1 MREAG
6 VDTGLL
12 ENDAGKEA
20 MGIKNW
26 LMNKL
31 FASVFTSNV
40 PAIQVMGQQLVELL
54 LLRRWCL
61 RSWKIWSWMS
71 PWPHGRHPRVLK
83 EVALEIVEALVVI
96 FQQSLWHEW
105 LTRNS
110 CGPAQVLWLQ
120 EQSILQEVTCLLALK
135 SFRHPQST
143 SHEVMEYIPL
153 GLGVQHW
160 LAKDAYTLKIW
171 GSSW

>member
-54 LLRRWCL
+54 LLRR
-61 RSWKIWSWMS
+61 
-71 PWPHGRHPRVLK
+71 
-83 EVALEIVEALVVI
+83 
-96 FQQSLWHEW
+96 
-105 LTRNS
+105 
-110 CGPAQVLWLQ
+110 
-120 EQSILQEVTCLLALK
+120 
-135 SFRHPQST
+135 
-143 SHEVMEYIPL
+143 
-153 GLGVQHW
+153 
-160 LAKDAYTLKIW
+160 
-171 GSSW
+171 

>member
-26 LMNKL
+26 LINKL

-61 RSWKIWSWMS
+61 GSWKIWSWMS

-96 FQQSLWHEW
+96 FQQSLTGMVDQKLMW
-105 LTRNS
+105 T
-110 CGPAQVLWLQ
+110 
-120 EQSILQEVTCLLALK
+120 
-135 SFRHPQST
+135 ST
-143 SHEVMEYIPL
+143 STVVTRAEYPAGSNLSPCTQVFPPSTKHKSWGDGI
-153 GLGVQHW
+153 HSTW
-160 LAKDAYTLKIW
+160 L
-171 GSSW
+171 GSSALTC